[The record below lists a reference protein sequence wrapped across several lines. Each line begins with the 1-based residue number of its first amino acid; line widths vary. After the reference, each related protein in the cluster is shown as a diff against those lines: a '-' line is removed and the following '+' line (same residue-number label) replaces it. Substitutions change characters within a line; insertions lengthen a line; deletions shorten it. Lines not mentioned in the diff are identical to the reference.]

1 MKSLREKD
9 IKREWHKIDAKDQVL
24 GRLSTQV
31 AHLLMGKNKA
41 YFSKTLDC
49 GDYVVVINAK
59 NVVLSGKKENQKMY
73 YRHSGYPGGLRSRTA
88 AKVRELKPNELVR
101 HAVVGMLPK
110 TKLAKDMIKKLYIYP
125 DSQNPYASKF
135 QNKD

>member
-1 MKSLREKD
+1 MRNLREKD
-9 IKREWHKIDAKDQVL
+9 IKREWHKIDAKGQVL

-31 AHLLMGKNKA
+31 AYLLMGKNKA
-41 YFSKTLDC
+41 YYTPTLDC
-49 GDYVVVINAK
+49 GDYVVVVNAK

-88 AKVRELKPNELVR
+88 AKVRELVPNELVR

-110 TKLAKDMIKKLYIYP
+110 TKLAKDMVKKLYIYP
-125 DSQNPYASKF
+125 DAQTPYASKF